1 MDIAG
6 WLMGTIFVVGM
17 VAMIGFFITKT
28 TGYGRYSTSVFLL
41 LIVLV
46 VSALLLSAD
55 KLDKTVLANIF
66 FAIIGFA
73 GGLFTSRDSE
83 ASTNPQAKVPKSAD
97 NSKTPESAKAG

>member
-6 WLMGTIFVVGM
+6 WLMGTTFVVGM
-17 VAMIGFFITKT
+17 VALIGFFITKT
-28 TGYGRYSTSVFLL
+28 PGYGRYSTSVFLL

-83 ASTNPQAKVPKSAD
+83 ACINPQAKAPKSSD